1 MVNDDPWWPEVVRR
15 LKIAGRGPSLSDRVN
30 PFKVPGMRR
39 WIYVMM
45 FNDGEIVVCPSRDPL
60 QSKGDITVALGDLL
74 TLRCVLLEEYRKA
87 LKEK

>member
-1 MVNDDPWWPEVVRR
+1 
-15 LKIAGRGPSLSDRVN
+15 
-30 PFKVPGMRR
+30 
-39 WIYVMM
+39 MM